1 MPSATPLAGLPAL
14 AGAVGSKYQ
23 LSTHRL
29 IFVEFG
35 GQVSSVDMAT
45 TTYAVLGTGYSQPED
60 IALSGDGT
68 HAYVTERSG
77 DFLRIDLTAANRASA
92 AVVSSGMTAPH
103 QIALDEAHGQ
113 AYIVEFGSPGR
124 LIRIDLTSGAQTVL
138 IPDLQSAIGLL
149 VSGDGRFAY
158 VTEQLAGGNG
168 RLSRIQLSSAA
179 RQVLFTSATAPL
191 FFMTWADP
199 GEGGILV
206 TERDPAN
213 QVWLVDLTQNPPA
226 VRSLA
231 AGVPIRPSSVAPL
244 SPDRLLV
251 CSDSVVSEVDL
262 LGSIY
267 TAGGPMILGIGFVP
281 VDRITGGYADTTGDP
296 TYFFQVKDSPFG
308 GTIPIMFNHERARS
322 LGGLFYKILVDGVEQ
337 TQSWSDYLWSTA
349 TSRFELQTISP
360 VGGAYLPVHDYP
372 GQIWLN
378 HWLGYLLD
386 TTGLTDGTHTIGVR
400 LFSWLGAAFEIDI
413 SAPDEHS
420 SVDVLIDNRWPVAS
434 INQIIHDGSPVD
446 TCAIVTTGSYEFT
459 FDITAAHAEGH
470 LRSWG
475 LTAMWG
481 DNKSAGI
488 ASDGYPSATSGEAPP
503 TWHGLPGGTA
513 ASIVPSPAW
522 NCAVLGP
529 VPPRDPTSWHCAHTF
544 YLAVWDRV
552 INGWGFLH
560 YADYHKSI
568 TIMLPDLPIVLRSPI
583 NEIDRV
589 VQPRVPKAPGGPGVR
604 GIPGG

>member
-1 MPSATPLAGLPAL
+1 MPSATPLALPAL
-14 AGAVGSKYQ
+14 AGAVGSEYQ

-35 GQVSSVDMAT
+35 GQVSSVEMAT
-45 TTYAVLGTGYSQPED
+45 TTYAVLGTGYNQPED

-92 AVVSSGMTAPH
+92 TVVSSGMTAPH

-113 AYIVEFGSPGR
+113 AYVVEFANPGR
-124 LIRIDLTSGAQTVL
+124 LLRIDLTSGTQTVL
-138 IPDLQSAIGLL
+138 IADLQSAIGLL

-168 RLSRIQLSSAA
+168 QLSRIQLSSAA

-213 QVWLVDLTQNPPA
+213 EVWLVDLTQNPPA
-226 VRSLA
+226 LRSLA
-231 AGVPIRPSSVAPL
+231 TGVPARPSSVSPL
-244 SPDRLLV
+244 SFDRLLV

-267 TAGGPMILGIGFVP
+267 TAGGPMLLGIGFVP
-281 VDRITGGYADTTGDP
+281 IDRISGGYADTTGDP
-296 TYFFQVKDSPFG
+296 SYFFQVKDSPFG
-308 GTIPIMFNHERARS
+308 GTLPIMFNHERARS
-322 LGGLFYKILVDGVEQ
+322 LGGLFYKVLVDGVEQ

-386 TTGLTDGTHTIGVR
+386 TTGLTEGTHTISVR
-400 LFSWLGAAFEIDI
+400 LFSWLGDAFEIDI
-413 SAPDEHS
+413 SAPGEYS

-481 DNKSAGI
+481 DNQSGGI
-488 ASDGYPSATSGEAPP
+488 ASDGYPSGSSGEAPP
-503 TWHGLPGGTA
+503 MWHGLPGGTA

-522 NCAVLGP
+522 NCAVPGL

-544 YLAVWDRV
+544 YLGVWDRV
-552 INGWGFLH
+552 INGWGYLH

-568 TIMLPDLPIVLRSPI
+568 TIMLPDPPIV
-583 NEIDRV
+583 V
-589 VQPRVPKAPGGPGVR
+589 PRPPRPPVPKPPRGPGVR